1 MTLGSIA
8 TDRARRALLG
18 VSRRRP
24 IRQPRPDG
32 EPLYVMFT
40 IDTEI
45 SMGGALKDHALSPI
59 GPDVRIWGK
68 VDGGRHGIE
77 LFMDEFEANGMR
89 GVFFYEPFAKNIV
102 GEAPL
107 EEAAK
112 AIVDRGH
119 DIELHVHPEFKMD
132 LDAVRRG
139 ETTKPSALLHT
150 YDAETQRRYLK
161 EGADDLERWTGKRPI
176 AFRSG
181 GFASD
186 EVATDACR
194 AEGIAIDS
202 SYNVWAV
209 AQGISPFSVS
219 PKLND
224 VAFLDNGVL
233 EVPTTNLMTRGPKRG
248 FRPFELSSLNAAEM
262 IAAVDEMYE
271 LGMRVCCTLT
281 HSFRLIRTTNHQY
294 TDARLDWFNLHRLRA
309 LLRHLAANPERFRVV
324 TFADLPIER
333 WRTSLG
339 EPPVE
344 PRYPSP
350 PAWTAVSRMALQAIK
365 DRGVV

>member
-1 MTLGSIA
+1 MKLA
-8 TDRARRALLG
+8 DRARQTLLDL
-18 VSRRRP
+18 SRRRP
-24 IRQPRPDG
+24 PPHPRPDG
-32 EPLYVMFT
+32 EPLYVLFT

-45 SMGGALKDHALSPI
+45 SMGGALNDHSVQPI
-59 GPDVRIWGK
+59 GPDVRIWGRL
-68 VDGGRHGIE
+68 DSGTFGIE
-77 LFMDEFEANGMR
+77 CFMDAFEAHGMR

-107 EEAAK
+107 AAAAK

-119 DIELHVHPEFKMD
+119 SVELHVHPEFKMN
-132 LDAVRRG
+132 LEAVRAG
-139 ETTKPSALLHT
+139 EMTKPSAHLHS
-150 YDAETQRRYLK
+150 YDAAAQRAYLE
-161 EGADDLERWTGKRPI
+161 EGAADLERWTGVRPI

-186 EVATDACR
+186 EVATEAC
-194 AEGIAIDS
+194 AALQIPIDS

-209 AQGISPFSVS
+209 ANGVSPFSLT

-224 VAFLDNGVL
+224 VAMLDNGVL
-233 EVPTTNLMTRGPKRG
+233 EVPTTNLFTRGPKRAM
-248 FRPFELSSLNAAEM
+248 RPFELSSLNAAEM

-281 HSFRLIRTTNHQY
+281 HSFRLIRTTNYQY

-309 LLRHLAANPERFRVV
+309 FLRHLAAHPDRFRVA
-324 TFADLPIER
+324 TFRDLPLER
-333 WRTSLG
+333 WKATL
-339 EPPVE
+339 PP
-344 PRYPSP
+344 PPAQPQYPSP
-350 PAWTAVSRMALQAIK
+350 PAWTAVSRMALQAVK